1 MAEEIRD
8 LIEKIHQE
16 GIKAAEEKSQQI
28 EEEAR
33 RNAEAILARARQDAE
48 EMVVSAKARVQ
59 REEEKGKAL
68 LTQAGRD
75 LLLSLRIEINAMLGR
90 ILVSEVGES
99 LTPETISGLILELV
113 REYGREDTHPVTVE
127 LNTHTREILERHFLQ
142 KLEEETKRS
151 IVLRPSDEI
160 TGGFTISFDSGR
172 SRFDF
177 TDRALAEYLSTH
189 LKPRLNQILNQPK
202 KE

>member
-16 GIKAAEEKSQQI
+16 GIKAAEEKSQLI

-33 RNAEAILARARQDAE
+33 QKADAILAQARQDAE
-48 EMVVSAKARVQ
+48 EMMVSAKARV
-59 REEEKGKAL
+59 RLEDEKGKAL
-68 LTQAGRD
+68 LAQAGRD

-90 ILVSEVGES
+90 IMVSEVAQT
-99 LTPETISGLILELV
+99 LTPETISGLIRDV
-113 REYGREDTHPVTVE
+113 VSEYGREDSHPVTVE
-127 LNTHTREILERHFLQ
+127 LNSSAREILELHFLR

-160 TGGFTISFDSGR
+160 TGGFTISFDSER

-177 TDRALAEYLSTH
+177 TDGALAEYLGTH
-189 LKPRLNQILNQPK
+189 LKPRLNQILIQQK